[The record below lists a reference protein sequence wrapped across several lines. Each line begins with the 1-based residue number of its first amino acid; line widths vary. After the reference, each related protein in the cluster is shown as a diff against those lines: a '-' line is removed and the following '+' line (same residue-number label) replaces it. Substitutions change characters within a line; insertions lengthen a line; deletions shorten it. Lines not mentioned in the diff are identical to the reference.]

1 MKAKR
6 LSCVILATFLLLSI
20 TGCGLSFE
28 GNDNM
33 TSPSNNKGVY
43 VNYSY
48 AYSFVGDANIYVPNE
63 LQEKMDQF
71 GDYKWIQQASPITQ
85 MYTQIPEPENNAK
98 GPDPICIVMPDLD
111 LSKYDGPYLWKDDET
126 GLEASAYYRVIA
138 GILTDE
144 LVKVY
149 VDSSGNIKQYETVNL
164 GKYDNLDLDEQRI
177 EGLRSALSS
186 RKSKL
191 TGDAIL
197 EYYAPSPHHAPS
209 WCVLFTDTQDR
220 LVLCT
225 RGALKI
231 DSEIRQIVRQVDL
244 YAILE

>member
-1 MKAKR
+1 VRIKR
-6 LSCVILATFLLLSI
+6 IFCVLLATFLFLSI
-20 TGCGLSFE
+20 TGCGLIFQVD
-28 GNDNM
+28 DNL
-33 TSPSNNKGVY
+33 TIPFDGDGAY
-43 VNYSY
+43 ANYSY
-48 AYSFVGDANIYVPNE
+48 AYSFVGDADLYVPKE
-63 LQEKMDQF
+63 LRKQMNQF
-71 GDYKWIQQASPITQ
+71 GDNEWIQQASPITE
-85 MYTQIPEPENNAK
+85 MFTEIPKPENDAK
-98 GPDPICIVMPDLD
+98 GQDPICIVMPNLD
-111 LSKYDGPYLWKDDET
+111 LSKYDGPYLWKDHKT
-126 GLEASAYYRVIA
+126 GLEISAYYRVVA

-164 GKYDNLDLDEQRI
+164 GKYDNLNLDEHQI

-197 EYYAPSPHHAPS
+197 EYYAPSPHHASS
-209 WCVLFTDTQDR
+209 WCLLFTDTQDR
-220 LVLCT
+220 VVLCT
-225 RGALKI
+225 RGALNT